1 MCINCNFLGKKFST
15 INIYMF
21 LCKQKN
27 QLKTQNMSTIIKNLG
42 LALILIGAVILLLS
56 YFLNWVNNNAVSVAA
71 IVTMLAGLLTYI
83 FASKKELEKN

>member
-1 MCINCNFLGKKFST
+1 MYIICNFLGKKFST

>member
-1 MCINCNFLGKKFST
+1 
-15 INIYMF
+15 
-21 LCKQKN
+21 
-27 QLKTQNMSTIIKNLG
+27 MSTIIKNLG

>member
-1 MCINCNFLGKKFST
+1 MSTICKILGEKFST

-71 IVTMLAGLLTYI
+71 IVTMIAGLLTYI

>member
-1 MCINCNFLGKKFST
+1 
-15 INIYMF
+15 MF

>member
-1 MCINCNFLGKKFST
+1 
-15 INIYMF
+15 MF

-71 IVTMLAGLLTYI
+71 IVTMIAGLLTYN

>member
-1 MCINCNFLGKKFST
+1 
-15 INIYMF
+15 MF

-27 QLKTQNMSTIIKNLG
+27 QLKTQNMSTVIKNLG

-71 IVTMLAGLLTYI
+71 IVTMIAGLLTYI

>member
-1 MCINCNFLGKKFST
+1 
-15 INIYMF
+15 MF

-71 IVTMLAGLLTYI
+71 IVTMIAGLLTYI